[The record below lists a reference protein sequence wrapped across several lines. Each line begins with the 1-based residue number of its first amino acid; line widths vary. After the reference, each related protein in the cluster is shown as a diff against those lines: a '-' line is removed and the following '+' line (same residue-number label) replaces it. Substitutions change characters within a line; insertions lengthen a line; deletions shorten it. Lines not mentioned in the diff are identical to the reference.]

1 MSRSFTTTSNSSRSS
16 EESRLDYTGWCSNLN
31 LSSFG
36 WSNLSSFGSHWF
48 VSGNRT
54 DWNASI
60 DKSVACLGQKWSS
73 RAPKRRAPKSG
84 SVLVFHFPLCPGF
97 RRDGPREE
105 SSPRTRHTKKVKLYM
120 LTHTKKK
127 KKKNSK
133 RAKRSIHPTPGYP
146 PSPPWREA
154 IYTKNTTC
162 RPPIR
167 ARRAHSFC
175 AARNTS
181 AFQQSIL
188 GLPRSPSKISTTAR
202 CSM

>member
-16 EESRLDYTGWCSNLN
+16 EESRLDYTGWCSNL
-31 LSSFG
+31 
-36 WSNLSSFGSHWF
+36 NLSSFGSHWF

-84 SVLVFHFPLCPGF
+84 LVLVFHFPLCPGF

-127 KKKNSK
+127 KKRLRNVP
-133 RAKRSIHPTPGYP
+133 RDRSTPP
-146 PSPPWREA
+146 PATP
-154 IYTKNTTC
+154 
-162 RPPIR
+162 RPPPGEKQYTQKIR
-167 ARRAHSFC
+167 HAGP
-175 AARNTS
+175 
-181 AFQQSIL
+181 Q
-188 GLPRSPSKISTTAR
+188 
-202 CSM
+202 